1 MLQLQFGM
9 IVLLEAIRY
18 GSGQPT
24 TAVGRGCSCLVAIA
38 IVPAL
43 SYHQPICFQP
53 QLTAINQ
60 YQ

>member
-9 IVLLEAIRY
+9 IVLLEAIHY

-24 TAVGRGCSCLVAIA
+24 TVVGRGCSSPVAIA

-43 SYHQPICFQP
+43 NDYQPICFKP